1 MHRAF
6 YHGITGYLR
15 PNGSVILVENSEG
28 SSPED
33 FIPMI
38 TEPGL
43 RFKGTIKPSLD
54 DAIYALKVL
63 TKNYANNLI
72 QRHSSNNH
80 LIFLNAGHC
89 SMFV

>member
-1 MHRAF
+1 
-6 YHGITGYLR
+6 
-15 PNGSVILVENSEG
+15 
-28 SSPED
+28 
-33 FIPMI
+33 MI
-38 TEPGL
+38 TESGL
-43 RFKGTIKPSLD
+43 RFKGTIKPCSD
-54 DAIYALKVL
+54 DAIHALKVL